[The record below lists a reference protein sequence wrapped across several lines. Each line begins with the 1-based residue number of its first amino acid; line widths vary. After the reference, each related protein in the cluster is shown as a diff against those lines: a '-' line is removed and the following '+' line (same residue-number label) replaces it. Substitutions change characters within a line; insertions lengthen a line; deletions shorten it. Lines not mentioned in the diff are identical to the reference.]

1 MPSMRP
7 RLPRR
12 LRPWAWLCGCVVLGA
27 AVWVGLDRLH
37 SGARAPAASP
47 AAVVTPD
54 LDAAAGTQAVASHPV
69 PPGTAITAEEV
80 LGRMNSWMSAHPNCQ
95 SVIETSVFGGGTI
108 SRVEVFSFTN
118 GMGERSV
125 RVKADILLPQP
136 VQLQAQNENGKVQ
149 VYFPRSGRLL
159 EPDISGMV
167 LSMPGY
173 AAEQSGIN
181 TLLKLARNSFA
192 EASADLRV
200 ATLALNAE
208 SLKLPYLTGDIYL
221 SFRTDLEGKLLGVE
235 QQAQGSRIISKV
247 RYVTFDRELVMR
259 HAPVLPADKVALT
272 GKSLQQAME
281 EELRL
286 SINKPLRGSRI

>member
-1 MPSMRP
+1 MPFTLP

-12 LRPWAWLCGCVVLGA
+12 LRPWAGLCAGLAVAAAAWLGLKWGPSAHHAPAPPPAATHGLGA
-27 AVWVGLDRLH
+27 
-37 SGARAPAASP
+37 SS
-47 AAVVTPD
+47 
-54 LDAAAGTQAVASHPV
+54 AGQAVASHPV

-80 LGRMNSWMSAHPNCQ
+80 LGRMDSWMSAHPNCH

-118 GMGERSV
+118 VLGERSV

-286 SINKPLRGSRI
+286 SINKPLIGSRI